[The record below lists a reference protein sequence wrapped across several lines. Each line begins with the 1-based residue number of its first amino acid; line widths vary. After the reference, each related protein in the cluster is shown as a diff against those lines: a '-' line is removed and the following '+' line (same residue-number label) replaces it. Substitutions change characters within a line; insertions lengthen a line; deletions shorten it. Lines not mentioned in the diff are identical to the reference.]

1 MFRTLLVEDSMGFR
15 TTLHDMLHERFPCI
29 EILEAETGDEALSV
43 TTSYRPDLVLM
54 DIKLPGE
61 NGLEL
66 TRKIKDADDAIR
78 IVILTSFDLPEYREV
93 AFSHG
98 ASDFLCKET
107 VSPGDIVSLIQQ
119 AIATQIPH

>member
-15 TTLHDMLHERFPCI
+15 TTLHAMLHEHFPGI
-29 EILEAETGDEALSV
+29 EIFEAGTGDEALAV
-43 TTSYRPDLVLM
+43 TFSHRPDVVLM

-66 TRKIKDADDAIR
+66 TRKIKSFNEGVRVI
-78 IVILTSFDLPEYREV
+78 ILTSYDLPEYRDV
-93 AFSHG
+93 AFNNG

-107 VSPGDIVSLIQQ
+107 ASPNDILSLIQDAMSAQ
-119 AIATQIPH
+119 SHH